1 MRFLIIAGHGGSDP
15 GACYLGYKE
24 HDIAVELA
32 KLLKTELSR
41 YGTVEIADTS
51 IGWYRHICKNGG
63 KFNFKP
69 YDYVLELHLNAAA
82 NDLKGNKRTTGSEI
96 YVTTSEKVVAVE
108 ENILKGME
116 ILGFKNRGVKAKNW
130 GLISYIKKQGVSAA
144 LMEVCFLDD
153 KDDMDL
159 YQARKKDIAFAIA
172 EGIAKG
178 YELSGDSLSSACKL
192 LSDKVIINSPDYWAK
207 GNGYSD
213 ANTVTLIKKFANYV
227 RGR

>member
-1 MRFLIIAGHGGSDP
+1 MKILLIAGHGGGDA

-24 HDIAVELA
+24 HDVAVEVC
-32 KLLKTELSR
+32 KLLKEALSR
-41 YGTVEIADTS
+41 YCTVDIADTS
-51 IGWYRHICKNGG
+51 IGWYRHICKNGN

-69 YDYVLELHLNAAA
+69 YDYVLEIHFNAASS
-82 NDLKGNKRTTGSEI
+82 DLKGNKRTTGSEI
-96 YVTTSEKVVAVE
+96 YVTTSEKVVTVE

-116 ILGFKNRGVKAKNW
+116 ILGFRNRGVKAKNW

-159 YQARKKDIAFAIA
+159 YQARKKDVAYAIS

-178 YELSGDSLSSACKL
+178 FELSDDSLSSACKVL
-192 LSDKVIINSPDYWAK
+192 ADKGIINSPAYWSK
-207 GNGYSD
+207 GKGYSD
-213 ANTVTLIKKFANYV
+213 ENTVSLIKKFAAFV
-227 RGR
+227 KGW